1 MRRSPANISA
11 SQLVNLAGLRM
22 QMVILR
28 NVFLHTVLSF
38 LRDSL
43 LDTFYSLQTFQKID
57 GNLVKSAYRVE
68 MTITYDLTLRE
79 QVSI

>member
-1 MRRSPANISA
+1 
-11 SQLVNLAGLRM
+11 M
-22 QMVILR
+22 QSFLPDYVYIFQ
-28 NVFLHTVLSF
+28 VESVYTELHTVSSF

>member
-1 MRRSPANISA
+1 MRKSPANISA
-11 SQLVNLAGLRM
+11 SQLVNLVGLQM

-28 NVFLHTVLSF
+28 NVFLRTVLSF

-43 LDTFYSLQTFQKID
+43 LDTSCSLQIFQKID

-68 MTITYDLTLRE
+68 MTIMYDLTIRA
-79 QVSI
+79 QVLI